1 MYAYIDK
8 ILYYLR
14 EINWEGPAMFAIIFL
29 ALLAIFRKWSILLL
43 TILTIVLA
51 WGAGDLVITNILS
64 QNTVISVSLLV
75 YCIGGGIIMI
85 LILISFL
92 KSSL

>member
-1 MYAYIDK
+1 
-8 ILYYLR
+8 
-14 EINWEGPAMFAIIFL
+14 L
-29 ALLAIFRKWSILLL
+29 ALLAIFRKWGILLL

-51 WGAGDLVITNILS
+51 WGAGDLMITNILS
-64 QNTVISVSLLV
+64 QDTVISVSLLV